1 MTSIHTFY
9 EMGKM
14 EVDAQ
19 EEEKI
24 PIKSQFVTNLD
35 WVYRL
40 PNLQIGVEIKI
51 GKWTGRWGII
61 IVGSYIQ

>member
-51 GKWTGRWGII
+51 GKWTGR
-61 IVGSYIQ
+61 